1 MHRIV
6 HLAWIFLWLPTLASA
21 ENLEQ
26 CIKGDE
32 ARILGN
38 LELAVSHYTQCIEQG
53 DLSTASLLK
62 AHYDRGN
69 AYLIAGQL
77 SQAILNYDEAV
88 RLDPS
93 NANVLIDRGIALTRM
108 GQFNRAIL
116 DFDQAIRLAPNDD
129 TPLFNRGNANSAK
142 RQFDR
147 AIQDF
152 SEAIR
157 LNPDNQAAYNNRGL
171 TFRQTGQY
179 DKAILDFGEALRIA
193 PNNESAYF
201 NRGVARTS
209 KRQFDKAA
217 LDFSEAIRLN
227 PAHTSSLSGRGR
239 AKFLSGDFDAA
250 VSDFKTAVSLLPGD
264 PYAVIWLFLAQT
276 RSGRDGR
283 NDLIKNAAPFTR
295 EQWPG
300 PIIAML
306 LEHSTAIELVYLAS
320 DPDSERQKEKKTEA
334 YFYAGQK
341 ELAAGNRTGAVGY
354 FRETVKTGIT
364 RFIEY
369 IAAEEELKRLGN

>member
-1 MHRIV
+1 M
-6 HLAWIFLWLPTLASA
+6 AWIVFLLPTLVAA

-26 CIKGDE
+26 CKNGDE

-38 LELAVSHYTQCIEQG
+38 HELAIGHYTQCVEQG
-53 DLSTASLLK
+53 DLSKANLVK

-69 AYLIAGQL
+69 AYLITGQL
-77 SQAILNYDEAV
+77 GQAILDYDEAA
-88 RLDPS
+88 RLDPL
-93 NANVLIDRGIALTRM
+93 NPYVLIDRGIALIRV
-108 GQFNRAIL
+108 GQFGRAIL

-129 TPLFNRGNANSAK
+129 TPLFNRGNANSAMK
-142 RQFDR
+142 QFDR
-147 AIQDF
+147 AIQDY

-157 LNPDNQAAYNNRGL
+157 LNPDNQAAYNNRGI
-171 TFRQTGQY
+171 TFRRTGQY
-179 DKAILDFGEALRIA
+179 DKAILDFGHALRLA
-193 PNNESAYF
+193 PDNASAYF
-201 NRGVARTS
+201 NRGVAHAG
-209 KRQFDKAA
+209 KRQFEKAA
-217 LDFSEAIRLN
+217 HDFSEAIRLN
-227 PAHTSSLSGRGR
+227 PSHASSLSGRGR

-250 VSDFKTAVSLLPGD
+250 MNDFKTAVTLLPGD

-306 LEHSTAIELVYLAS
+306 LGQTSVNDLLKLAT
-320 DPDSERQKEKKTEA
+320 DADSARQLEKRTEA

-341 ELAAGNRTGAVGY
+341 ELAAGNRVAAIGH
-354 FRETVKTGIT
+354 FRETVNIGVT
-364 RFIEY
+364 RFVEY
-369 IAAEEELKRLGN
+369 VAAAEELKRLGN

>member
-6 HLAWIFLWLPTLASA
+6 HLAWILLWLPRLASA

-26 CIKGDE
+26 CLKGDE
-32 ARILGN
+32 ARIFEN
-38 LELAVSHYTQCIEQG
+38 QELAISLYTQCVEQG
-53 DLSTASLLK
+53 DLSMANLVK

-77 SQAILNYDEAV
+77 SQAILDYDEAA

-93 NANVLIDRGIALTRM
+93 NAYVLIDRGIALTRI
-108 GQFNRAIL
+108 GQFDRAIL

-142 RQFDR
+142 KQFDR

-157 LNPDNQAAYNNRGL
+157 LNPDNQAAYNNRGI

-179 DKAILDFGEALRIA
+179 DKAILDFSQALRLA

-201 NRGVARTS
+201 NRGVAHTS
-209 KRQFDKAA
+209 KRQFEKAA
-217 LDFSEAIRLN
+217 QDFDEAIRRN
-227 PAHTSSLSGRGR
+227 PSHASSLGGRGR

-250 VSDFKTAVSLLPGD
+250 VTDFKTAVSLLPGD

-283 NDLIKNAAPFTR
+283 NDLTQNAAPFTR

-306 LEHSTAIELVYLAS
+306 LEQSTVNELESLAT
-320 DPDSERQKEKKTEA
+320 DPDTERQKEKRTEA

-341 ELAAGNRTGAVGY
+341 ELVAGNRTAAVSH
-354 FRETVKTGIT
+354 FRETVNIGVT

-369 IAAEEELKRLGN
+369 IAAEAELKRFGN